1 MAIGKIEPIRS
12 TTPSTAVSSV
22 ASASKNLQNQI
33 LMKQQNL
40 KKLSTD
46 SSLSID
52 EKEKQRQELQKEIEE
67 LKRKLEQMR
76 LKQEETKKAE
86 EAKEQKDIEIKEA
99 SETQT
104 EKQENH
110 DSAVEASEE
119 HKRETVELSANEVQ
133 KMLDTNFVLKEEMVQ
148 QGAAYDRENT
158 VRVLS
163 SEIKQDE
170 LYGTDTSAKEERLDV
185 IQDKGHFFTDAK
197 YKNKTLENP
206 SLIHL
211 DAQVVIPQ

>member
-1 MAIGKIEPIRS
+1 MAIGRIEPIRS

-33 LMKQQNL
+33 LIKQQNL

-86 EAKEQKDIEIKEA
+86 ESKKRKDLEIEEA

-110 DSAVEASEE
+110 TSAVEESEE
-119 HKRETVELSANEVQ
+119 HKHEMTELSANEVQ

-158 VRVLS
+158 VRILS

-170 LYGTDTSAKEERLDV
+170 LYGTDTSAKEERLDT
-185 IQDKGHFFTDAK
+185 IRDKGSFWTDAK
-197 YKNKTLENP
+197 YKAQEPETP
-206 SLIHL
+206 PLIHP
-211 DAQVVIPQ
+211 DVQVVINQ